1 MLNQVTPAR
10 ARARRAGDSSD
21 VALDGL
27 DAFASAGLYAGYLEG
42 RAERW
47 INRRGAAGSGL
58 ALLCALRCMG
68 TARLLFGV

>member
-10 ARARRAGDSSD
+10 ACAAPRGDVARRIGSF
-21 VALDGL
+21 L
-27 DAFASAGLYAGYLEG
+27 ASAGLYAGYLEG

>member
-10 ARARRAGDSSD
+10 ARRAAGDVARRIGS
-21 VALDGL
+21 
-27 DAFASAGLYAGYLEG
+27 FASAGLYAGYLEG